1 MPLTEDQFDSEADGV
16 LGATSAETESS
27 TSSQVGSRFSL
38 ANLRHSKPLLAVASA
53 FALFVMVGTLW
64 ILTREEG
71 PSASD
76 QCAVALRLLNDRA
89 NPEAWRQAR
98 KIAQDLHL
106 ADFRHPEFSGATE
119 FILGIAD
126 FRDAKSIWEMDRD
139 RLYLKA
145 ARYLQSTEN
154 RGLPDERRPEW
165 SYALGTA
172 LHKIGSISEA
182 RPRLE
187 EAVETFGPG
196 RLVAATLLVESYL
209 DTKTP
214 EELAKALEL
223 NTAILETP
231 DLDEMKR
238 DHAYLQ
244 QAQLYLALG
253 RNSDA
258 AEAIERVSEAAT
270 GDNQTTLF
278 RAQTMMAEGKYR
290 EAMSTLEPIKNEIGL
305 EREFPRKAAFL
316 IGVCHEKLDNVDQ
329 AISVHSATS
338 ETYKE
343 SHEGLAASVRLAD
356 LLLKQKSDEKAL
368 QAYRGALGQ
377 VRRPEDFHNPWLSL
391 DDFRHVI
398 RAAWSGWVQRHS
410 YREAIALSNA
420 MTPLLPDVEA
430 FRLAA
435 IANQRWAEHLETE
448 LSRAPYS
455 EQERRKHELREHWQ
469 LSAKDFS
476 KLANALKTSADYPDT
491 LWISALHYRRGHDF
505 ENALGQITRFIN
517 TQPKKLLPLAIVR
530 RGEILM
536 DLDRLK
542 GDDNP
547 LEHFRRV
554 VENYRTDP
562 AAFEAQYL
570 IGKCHLERNEWQ
582 EAEASWRQILTSE
595 ALTPAANE
603 WRLALFSLGRLLYH
617 TAEMLHSRSGDSQI
631 DATPDE
637 RAQLIADA
645 FGRWDEA
652 ITRLDEF
659 LKRYPDADESIE
671 ATYLLAK
678 ALQKSTELPR
688 QKLEEAE
695 TDLSRVELRRKMQEL
710 LTLAIAQFEALQV
723 ELNAIDS
730 RGQLDE
736 LGKRMH
742 RDSYFEIA
750 HTHYALDNYSDAIT
764 AYSNAANKYPR
775 DPHVLLAY
783 LQMTNCYDRLGQPA
797 EARSMLLQAK
807 VILKD
812 MPDEIWTAQLT
823 NMNAGSWESWIS
835 WARQLHHSI
844 GD

>member
-1 MPLTEDQFDSEADGV
+1 MPLTEDQFDSEADGAS
-16 LGATSAETESS
+16 GAEIEPSASS
-27 TSSQVGSRFSL
+27 PTGSKFSF
-38 ANLRHSKPLLAVASA
+38 ANLRHSKLVLAGASA
-53 FALFVMVGTLW
+53 CALCVLVGTVWTLS
-64 ILTREEG
+64 RDEG
-71 PSASD
+71 PSAS
-76 QCAVALRLLNDRA
+76 QRCATALRLLNDRA
-89 NPEAWRQAR
+89 NPEAWHNAR
-98 KIAQDLHL
+98 KMAQDLDR
-106 ADFRHPEFSGATE
+106 ADFRDPEFSGATE

-126 FRDAKSIWEMDRD
+126 FRDANSTWEMDRE

-145 ARYLQSTEN
+145 ARYLQATEN

-165 SYALGTA
+165 AYVLGTA

-187 EAVETFGPG
+187 EAVVTFEPG

-209 DTKTP
+209 DTRTP

-238 DHAYLQ
+238 DRAYLQ
-244 QAQLYLALG
+244 QAQIYLALG

-258 AEAIERVSEAAT
+258 AESIKRVSETAT

-278 RAQTMMAEGKYR
+278 RAQTMMAEGKYS
-290 EAMSTLEPIKNEIGL
+290 EAMSILEPIKNEIGL

-316 IGVCHEKLDNVDQ
+316 IGVCHEKLDNIDQ

-338 ETYKE
+338 ATYKE
-343 SHEGLAASVRLAD
+343 SHEGLAASLRLAD
-356 LLLKQKSDEKAL
+356 LLLNQKSDEKAL
-368 QAYRGALGQ
+368 QAYRGALDQ

-391 DDFRHVI
+391 EEFRRVI
-398 RAAWSGWVQRHS
+398 RAAWNTWAQRHS

-435 IANQRWAEHLETE
+435 IANQRWAEHLEAE
-448 LSRAPYS
+448 LSHAPYS
-455 EQERRKHELREHWQ
+455 EQKRRKQELLEHWQ

-476 KLANALKTSADYPDT
+476 KLANSLKTSAEYPGT

-505 ENALGQITRFIN
+505 ENALRQITRFIN
-517 TQPKKLLPLAIVR
+517 TQPNKLLPLAIVR

-542 GDDNP
+542 GEDSP

-554 VENYRTDP
+554 VDNYRTDP

-617 TAEMLHSRSGDSQI
+617 TAEMLHAQSVEPRTNI
-631 DATPDE
+631 TPDE
-637 RAQLIADA
+637 KAQLVADA
-645 FGRWDEA
+645 FQRWDEA

-659 LKRYPDADESIE
+659 LKRYPDVNESIE
-671 ATYLLAK
+671 ARYLLAK
-678 ALQKSTELPR
+678 ALQKNTELPR
-688 QKLEEAE
+688 RKLEEAE
-695 TDLSRVELRRKMQEL
+695 TDLSRIELRRQMQEL
-710 LTLAIAQFEALQV
+710 LTLAIAQFEVLQV
-723 ELNAIDS
+723 ELNEIES

-764 AYSNAANKYPR
+764 AYSSAANKYPR

-812 MPDEIWTAQLT
+812 MPDEIWKAQLT
-823 NMNAGSWESWIS
+823 NMNAGSWENWIF

-844 GD
+844 GE